1 MRIFDAH
8 ARLGPTTAARD
19 RLLST
24 MDSCGIER
32 AVVVAGGV
40 IDLDRLARQLSE
52 GGGVTADAHNDVALA
67 AEAASDG
74 RLVPFFFANPHRE
87 PAAYLDVAS
96 AYRGVE
102 ISPAVH
108 GVSLTDPR
116 MVSLVEAA
124 AAVGHP
130 VYTVCLYRPGDAVA
144 DFVALARKFPAT
156 TFILGHLG
164 VDLIDTYAIDLVS
177 EVDNIMVET
186 SGGYTV
192 LLKIAVERLGAG
204 RLLFGSEAPHQHPS
218 VELAK
223 FAALD
228 LPAADW
234 ARIAWDNADRLFGG
248 DRESR

>member
-1 MRIFDAH
+1 VIFDAH
-8 ARLGPTTAARD
+8 ARLGPTPAARD

-40 IDLDRLARQLSE
+40 IDLDRLARQLAE
-52 GGGVTADAHNDVALA
+52 GGGVTGDAHNDVALA
-67 AEAASDG
+67 AQAASGG
-74 RLVPFFFANPHRE
+74 RLVPFFFANPHRD
-87 PAAYLDVAS
+87 PSVYADQADDFY
-96 AYRGVE
+96 GVE

-108 GVSLTDPR
+108 GVSLTDSR
-116 MVSLVEAA
+116 MVGLVEAA
-124 AAVGHP
+124 ASVGHP
-130 VYTVCLYRPGDAVA
+130 VYTVCLYRPGDTVS
-144 DFVALARKFPAT
+144 DFVALARKFPDT

-177 EVDNIMVET
+177 EVDNVLVET

-192 LLKIAVERLGAG
+192 LLRIALERLGAG

-228 LPAADW
+228 LPADDW
-234 ARIAWDNADRLFGG
+234 ARISWDNADQLFGG
-248 DRESR
+248 TR

>member
-1 MRIFDAH
+1 VRRIFDAH
-8 ARLGPTTAARD
+8 ARLGPTPAARD

-24 MDSCGIER
+24 LDSCGIER

-40 IDLDRLARQLSE
+40 IDLDTLARQLAE
-52 GGGVTADAHNDVALA
+52 GGGITADAHNEIAL
-67 AEAASDG
+67 EAQAFSGG
-74 RLVPFFFANPHRE
+74 RLVPFYFANPHRD
-87 PAAYLDVAS
+87 PSLYLSQAHD
-96 AYRGVE
+96 YYGVE

-116 MVSLVEAA
+116 VVELVAVAA
-124 AAVGHP
+124 SVGHP
-130 VYTVCLYRPGDAVA
+130 VYTVCLYRPGDTVA
-144 DFVALARKFPAT
+144 DLVALARKFPSA

-164 VDLIDTYAIDLVS
+164 VDLIDTYAVDLVS
-177 EVDNIMVET
+177 TVDNVLVET

-192 LLKIAVERLGAG
+192 LLRTAYERLGPD

-228 LPAADW
+228 LPETD
-234 ARIAWDNADRLFGG
+234 RILWDNAYRLFGEP
-248 DRESR
+248 R